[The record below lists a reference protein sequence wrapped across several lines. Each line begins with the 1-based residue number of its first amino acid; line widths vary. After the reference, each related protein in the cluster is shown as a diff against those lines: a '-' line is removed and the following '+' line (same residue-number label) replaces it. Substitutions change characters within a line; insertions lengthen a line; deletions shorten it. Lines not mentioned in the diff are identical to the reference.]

1 MVRGSREEMNVKRQL
16 EERGLRI
23 LAQLIRFSPP
33 DGYRQINCTPED
45 AAFCV
50 LATGRGGEPH
60 ILKVSVEAHGSKL
73 LVDVVCCPHFEAV
86 AEQVLE
92 LSDAKWE

>member
-23 LAQLIRFSPP
+23 LTKLIRSSPP
-33 DGYRQINCTPED
+33 DGYQEIKCAPED
-45 AAFCV
+45 AAFRV
-50 LATGRGGEPH
+50 LAMGRGGEPH
-60 ILKVSVEAHGSKL
+60 IVKVSVVAHGSRL

-86 AEQVLE
+86 AEEILE
-92 LSDAKWE
+92 LNDAKWG